1 MNSNKGSD
9 DGEHA
14 EPRAGRL
21 ESQLVDT
28 LRRKQHSFETEKLYV
43 SWYKRYVRFHEYVHP
58 AEMGAEEIEAFLTH
72 LARNKKVAPSTQN
85 QALSALVFLYK
96 HVLKI
101 KVEGI
106 DAIRAKEKEFSPVVL
121 TVPQT
126 KRLISAI
133 PENWRLKIGLL
144 YGCGLRISECL
155 DIRIKD
161 LDLCSETLTAYG
173 KGGKSRA
180 LSLPERLREPL
191 ERQVAEARKVYDADR
206 AAGEVGV
213 SLPHAFAQKS
223 PSAATS
229 WPWFWLWPAAK
240 FCNHPQT
247 GERCR
252 YRLGDSGGTRA
263 IRAGLQATGI
273 VKRVTAHTFRHSFA
287 THLLLDGIDLR
298 TVQELLGHTSIKTTE
313 KYVKLAR
320 AMRGDVRS
328 PLDKLWD

>member
-1 MNSNKGSD
+1 M
-9 DGEHA
+9 
-14 EPRAGRL
+14 
-21 ESQLVDT
+21 
-28 LRRKQHSFETEKLYV
+28 
-43 SWYKRYVRFHEYVHP
+43 
-58 AEMGAEEIEAFLTH
+58 
-72 LARNKKVAPSTQN
+72 
-85 QALSALVFLYK
+85 
-96 HVLKI
+96 
-101 KVEGI
+101 EGI
-106 DAIRAKEKEFSPVVL
+106 DVIRAKEKKFSSVVL
-121 TVPQT
+121 TVTET
-126 KRLISAI
+126 KRLISAV

-161 LDLCSETLTAYG
+161 LDLCSGTLTAYG
-173 KGGKSRA
+173 KGGKSRP
-180 LSLPERLREPL
+180 LSLPKRLLGAL

-206 AAGEVGV
+206 AAGEAGV
-213 SLPHAFAQKS
+213 SLPHAFAKKC

-229 WPWFWLWPAAK
+229 WSWFWLWPSAK
-240 FCNHPQT
+240 FCDHPKT

-252 YRLGDSGGTRA
+252 YRLGDSGGSRA

-273 VKRVTAHTFRHSFA
+273 AKRVTAHTFRHSFA

-298 TVQELLGHTSIKTTE
+298 TVQELLGHSSIKTTE